1 MDSKKT
7 RFDADSSAVLSARI
21 QFPHGPP
28 LETRREAVCGRY
40 LAFATRD
47 VLRGRR
53 ALDLAERALG
63 RALAQAGLADAPF
76 GRRRLRQR

>member
-7 RFDADSSAVLSARI
+7 RFSADSSAVVVARI
-21 QFPHGPP
+21 RITRSP
-28 LETRREAVCGRY
+28 LADSQRSPLPESQREAVCGRY
-40 LAFATRD
+40 LAFASRD

-53 ALDLAERALG
+53 TID
-63 RALAQAGLADAPF
+63 LAQAGLAEAPF

>member
-1 MDSKKT
+1 MATQRS
-7 RFDADSSAVLSARI
+7 
-21 QFPHGPP
+21 P
-28 LETRREAVCGRY
+28 LAESRREAVCGRY
-40 LAFATRD
+40 LAFATRE

-53 ALDLAERALG
+53 TLDLAG

>member
-7 RFDADSSAVLSARI
+7 RCSADSSAVMVARI
-21 QFPHGPP
+21 RV
-28 LETRREAVCGRY
+28 TRQALCGRY

-53 ALDLAERALG
+53 LVDLATL
-63 RALAQAGLADAPF
+63 GLAEPLAPV
-76 GRRRLRQR
+76 RRPRQR

>member
-1 MDSKKT
+1 MSRMDSTKT
-7 RFDADSSAVLSARI
+7 RFDADSSAVLVARLRI
-21 QFPHGPP
+21 THP
-28 LETRREAVCGRY
+28 LAESRREAVCGRY
-40 LAFATRD
+40 LAFATRE

-53 ALDLAERALG
+53 ALDLAD

>member
-1 MDSKKT
+1 MQT
-7 RFDADSSAVLSARI
+7 RFDADSSAVVAVRI
-21 QFPHGPP
+21 RLPRGELAEF
-28 LETRREAVCGRY
+28 RREAVCGRY
-40 LAFATRD
+40 LAFATRE

-53 ALDLAERALG
+53 ALEMEHRALG

>member
-7 RFDADSSAVLSARI
+7 RFSADSSAVVVQRI
-21 QFPHGPP
+21 
-28 LETRREAVCGRY
+28 RNSREAVCGRY

-47 VLRGRR
+47 VLRGRGT
-53 ALDLAERALG
+53 LE
-63 RALAQAGLADAPF
+63 LAQAGLAEAPF